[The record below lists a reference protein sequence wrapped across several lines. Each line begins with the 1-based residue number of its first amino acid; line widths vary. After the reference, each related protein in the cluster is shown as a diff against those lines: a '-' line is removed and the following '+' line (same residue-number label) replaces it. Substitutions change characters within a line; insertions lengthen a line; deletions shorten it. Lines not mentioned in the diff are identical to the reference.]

1 MNIQQMKYVMAIA
14 NNGSFREAAK
24 KLFIAQPSLSH
35 AIKELE
41 NEIGQKLFDR
51 NKRGAVLTAEGIEF
65 YEKAQI
71 ILNNFQD
78 LEDKYLKEEIDEA
91 HFSLASQHYDFLAPI
106 ITDLMIKFP
115 SFSEFRIFEN
125 TTLKI
130 LEEVEHYRSEI
141 GIIYLNATNAPGI
154 LRMIEKSKLD
164 YEVITRFQTHVF
176 LGNHHPLAYHK
187 EISIDDL
194 KGLPQVRFT
203 QESNQYLYYSEDLVD
218 TEDEEKVIYTTD
230 RATLNGILE
239 RTNAYASG
247 SGLIDQHSRH
257 QIVVVPLKDSDM
269 NELVLLKHKNKK
281 LSEIAENFVTLLK
294 HYFENG
300 KF

>member
-24 KLFIAQPSLSH
+24 KLYIAQPSLSH

-51 NKRGAVLTAEGIEF
+51 SKQGAILTAEGIEF
-65 YEKAQI
+65 YEKAQV

-78 LEDKYLKEEIDEA
+78 LEDKYLKEAEKTSY
-91 HFSLASQHYDFLAPI
+91 FSLASQHYDFLAPI
-106 ITDLMIKFP
+106 VTDLMEKFTEYN
-115 SFSEFRIFEN
+115 EFRIFEN

-130 LEEVEHYRSEI
+130 IEEVSHYRSEI
-141 GIIYLNATNAPGI
+141 GIIYLNEVNAPGI

-164 YEVITRFQTHVF
+164 YEIVTEFETHIF
-176 LGNHHPLAYHK
+176 LGNHHPLAYQK
-187 EISIDDL
+187 FITLDQL

-203 QESNQYLYYSEDLVD
+203 QESNQYLYYSEDLID
-218 TEDEEKVIYTTD
+218 TSNKEKVIYTTD

-257 QIVVVPLKDSDM
+257 QIVVVPLKDGVK
-269 NELVLLKHKNKK
+269 NQLVLMKHKNQPLSKIAQSFIELIKK
-281 LSEIAENFVTLLK
+281 
-294 HYFENG
+294 YFEQG
-300 KF
+300 IY